1 MRLILKEKN
10 NLTELE
16 QKNNFEVSMKP
27 EIFLA
32 LTLPK
37 EDFLYVEK
45 FFIKAIKQGVNK
57 DYEALEVLANQ
68 NAQEVDKNYPKARIK
83 VYEIGRNVIERAI
96 SLIRKEGA
104 YNADKAVLGI
114 KILYGSYNTFVI
126 GHSGRATSLFAIL
139 SGIDRVPVT
148 ISGIS
153 KQQLEIMKSNK
164 RFIISQDFGFE
175 KSEVNPDELI
185 IL

>member
-16 QKNNFEVSMKP
+16 QKNNFEVLINP

-37 EDFLYVEK
+37 EDFLHVKK
-45 FFIKAIKQGVNK
+45 FFTQAVEQGISK
-57 DYEALEVLANQ
+57 DYKELEALYNE
-68 NAQEVDKNYPKARIK
+68 NAKEIDEKYPKARIK
-83 VYEIGRNVIERAI
+83 TYEIGRNVIERAI
-96 SLIRKEGA
+96 ALVRKEGS
-104 YNADKAVLGI
+104 YKSDKAVLGI
-114 KILYGSYNTFVI
+114 KILYGSYNTFVVS
-126 GHSGRATSLFAIL
+126 HSGRATSLFAIL
-139 SGIDRVPVT
+139 SQIERVPVT

-153 KQQLEIMKSNK
+153 KQQLELMKSDK

-175 KSEVNPDELI
+175 KSKVNPDELI